1 MGSVYCSIAEKSVDK
16 GDCAVCKYRYPD
28 CASKLLDKKPLH
40 VYTGG
45 YLEDKADNYSE

>member
-1 MGSVYCSIAEKSVDK
+1 MRSVYCPIAKKSVDK
-16 GDCAVCKYRYPD
+16 CDCAVCKYRYPD
-28 CASKLLDKKPLH
+28 CDSKLLDKKPSY